1 MMTQQETLRK
11 NGERTILVGVITGRI
26 GNEYTSPATIAE
38 LEELAKS
45 AGAEVVGVLTQNRPA
60 PEKGTYLGEGKLEE
74 LAQMCRAL
82 EAELVIFDDELTGSQ
97 QRNIEQ
103 VVGVR
108 VIDRSTLIL
117 DIFAARA
124 VSREGKLQVELA
136 QLQYR
141 LPRLIGSG
149 TELSR
154 LGAGIG
160 TRGPGESKLESD
172 RRHIRHR
179 IHFLKEELK
188 EVAARRQLL
197 RQRRKKENRETVV
210 LVGYTNAGKSTIM
223 NYLTDAG
230 ILAEDKLFATLD
242 PTARALLLP
251 DEREVILIDTVGF
264 IRKLPHHLVEA
275 FHSTLE
281 EAANAD
287 LILNVV
293 DIGDAEYKT
302 QLEISQELLRELGCG
317 DKPQMI
323 VYNQCD
329 KLEHMPQNS
338 GNQVYISAKNGA
350 GMQQL
355 LETATAF
362 LPCKYHRM
370 QLLLPYEK
378 SGLAAAARED
388 GKVISEEYV
397 AEGVSL
403 VADIDQK
410 AAYKY
415 EPFQI

>member
-1 MMTQQETLRK
+1 MVQREAEGNKTEK
-11 NGERTILVGVITGRI
+11 AVLVGVITGRI
-26 GNEYTSPATIAE
+26 GNEYTSQVTMEE

-45 AGAEVVGVLTQNRPA
+45 AGADVVGVLTQNRPT

-74 LAQMCRAL
+74 LAQMCALL
-82 EAELVIFDDELTGSQ
+82 EADLVIFDDELTGSQ

-103 VVGVR
+103 AVGVR
-108 VIDRSTLIL
+108 VIDRATLIL
-117 DIFAARA
+117 DIFASRA

-149 TELSR
+149 TALSR

-179 IHFLKEELK
+179 IHFLKEELE
-188 EVAARRQLL
+188 EVASRRQLL

-223 NYLTDAG
+223 NYLTNAG

-242 PTARALLLP
+242 PTARALTLP

-293 DIGDAEYKT
+293 DISDPEYKT

-317 DKPQMI
+317 EKAQLI

-329 KLEHMPQNS
+329 KLESVPHNV
-338 GNQVYISAKNGA
+338 GNQVYVSAKNGM
-350 GMQQL
+350 GMEKM
-355 LETATAF
+355 LETAVAF
-362 LPCKYHRM
+362 LPSKYQRM
-370 QLLLPYEK
+370 RLLLPYDK
-378 SGLAAAARED
+378 SGLASAARED

-397 AEGVSL
+397 AEGISL
-403 VADIDQK
+403 VADIQQT
-410 AAYKY
+410 AVYRY
-415 EPFQI
+415 EPFQIS